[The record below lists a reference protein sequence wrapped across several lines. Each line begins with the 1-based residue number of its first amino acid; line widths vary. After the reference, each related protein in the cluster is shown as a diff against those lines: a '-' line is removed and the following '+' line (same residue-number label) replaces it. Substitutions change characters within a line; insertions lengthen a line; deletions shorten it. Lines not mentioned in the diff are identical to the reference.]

1 MQLISSL
8 GVQQQPILIP
18 VKNEIIINALAI
30 GVYALLYG
38 DFMKSKTIHSE
49 KVWQSPDGQKSI
61 WEVMLQAEGTEYKL
75 KTFSPRISQIGFEGD
90 VESYVNPRGD
100 RFVKQRATRSSANSR
115 DQNVIRAQW
124 AIGQSI
130 ALSAAT
136 MRKDTITMKSIEDKA
151 HELYAMVDR
160 IKTSN
165 KAEIAQKDAQA
176 TRQDTTST
184 GPEYIAMF

>member
-1 MQLISSL
+1 MI
-8 GVQQQPILIP
+8 
-18 VKNEIIINALAI
+18 
-30 GVYALLYG
+30 
-38 DFMKSKTIHSE
+38 SKTIHSE

-61 WEVMLQAEGTEYKL
+61 WEVMLHADGTEYKL
-75 KTFSPRISQIGFEGD
+75 KTFSPRISQIGFEGE

-100 RFVKQRATRSSANSR
+100 RFVKQKATRSSANNR

-136 MRKDTITMKSIEDKA
+136 MRKDAITMELIEHKA
-151 HELYAMVDR
+151 HELYEMVDR
-160 IKTSN
+160 IKASGKISEVVKKTEPEN
-165 KAEIAQKDAQA
+165 
-176 TRQDTTST
+176 RGDTTSK